1 MAGDAYVG
9 LSDMCGLPARGSWKS
24 PFGDGSRIGG
34 SDVWLMGAWYDGF
47 DVGGSRLRL
56 GPMPDGIVG
65 VVVGVGRGV
74 SGCSSPVS
82 SDSGCEVMPGA
93 LARYM

>member
-1 MAGDAYVG
+1 M
-9 LSDMCGLPARGSWKS
+9 
-24 PFGDGSRIGG
+24 
-34 SDVWLMGAWYDGF
+34 WLRGAWYDGF

-74 SGCSSPVS
+74 SGCNSPVS

-93 LARYM
+93 LVRYMYSWRGYGDGRSDAGDRDAVRWLGDGVE